1 VHGWFF
7 IFILTTILKSYAC
20 FDEGIRSYGPGISL
34 RIPDKIRSPAYNHDF
49 KTINDLVILH
59 VHKERV
65 DRLDLDKI
73 AENYVSGRKDTL
85 RKLG

>member
-1 VHGWFF
+1 M
-7 IFILTTILKSYAC
+7 
-20 FDEGIRSYGPGISL
+20 
-34 RIPDKIRSPAYNHDF
+34 
-49 KTINDLVILH
+49 ILH

-73 AENYVSGRKDTL
+73 AEKYVSGRKDTL

>member
-1 VHGWFF
+1 MPVS
-7 IFILTTILKSYAC
+7 TREPEA
-20 FDEGIRSYGPGISL
+20 RGPVFVLPS
-34 RIPDKIRSPAYNHDF
+34 KIRSPAYNYDL
-49 KTINDLVILH
+49 KTIFH

-73 AENYVSGRKDTL
+73 SENYVSGRKDTL